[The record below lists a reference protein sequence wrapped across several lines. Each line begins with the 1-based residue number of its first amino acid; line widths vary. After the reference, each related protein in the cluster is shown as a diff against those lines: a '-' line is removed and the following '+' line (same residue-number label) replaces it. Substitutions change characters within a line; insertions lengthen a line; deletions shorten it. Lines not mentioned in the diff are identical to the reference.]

1 MTLAQLEHGIRASCQ
16 LLGTQEVY
24 VVGSQSILASYPAL
38 SGPMAKSNEMDVLPI
53 LQVVNSSAPEIQQQA
68 ADVLNG
74 SIGEGSTFMAT
85 HGFEVEGVVEN
96 DLVLPLGWRTRTI
109 PLKSANTNGYT
120 GHCLDPYDMAAAK
133 IAAGRDKDKVAIVNL
148 IRQGIIK
155 PEKLKDRVL
164 TLTDDQIFDRHTVAD
179 LIARLDRWNKLS
191 LKPEPTRKKPG
202 DSSNPGNLD

>member
-1 MTLAQLEHGIRASCQ
+1 MEEPVRL
-16 LLGTQEVY
+16 
-24 VVGSQSILASYPAL
+24 
-38 SGPMAKSNEMDVLPI
+38 
-53 LQVVNSSAPEIQQQA
+53 
-68 ADVLNG
+68 
-74 SIGEGSTFMAT
+74 
-85 HGFEVEGVVEN
+85 
-96 DLVLPLGWRTRTI
+96 
-109 PLKSANTNGYT
+109 NGYT
-120 GHCLDPYDMAAAK
+120 GHCLDPYDMATAK

-164 TLTDDQIFDRHTVAD
+164 TLTDDQIFDRHTVVD